1 MKDKGAET
9 KAMVIAIH
17 KLVPDDPVD
26 AAAVL
31 AIAFAMCVIGAGF
44 DQQSIDDAM
53 AIELHQARDAARQQ
67 GLN

>member
-1 MKDKGAET
+1 MKDRGAET

-17 KLVPDDPVD
+17 KLVPDDPID

-44 DQQSIDDAM
+44 DQRTIDDAM
-53 AIELHQARDAARQQ
+53 AIALRQAREAARQQ